1 MIESRIQHVNV
12 LVTWLFIF
20 YQQTGYEWYVDVF
33 GARHHSYLLAD
44 YVGSAINSH
53 CHTE

>member
-1 MIESRIQHVNV
+1 MIESRIQHVYV

-20 YQQTGYEWYVDVF
+20 YQRTGYEWYVDVF
-33 GARHHSYLLAD
+33 GARHYSYLLAA
-44 YVGSAINSH
+44 YVGSSINSH